1 MALNDY
7 LIYTKYKKKITSVVR
22 MNEDSCPQMERHRKN
37 HQRNQNVS
45 NRFSKASV
53 QDGPKDTQ
61 GQTLNLKEILLQ

>member
-1 MALNDY
+1 
-7 LIYTKYKKKITSVVR
+7 

-61 GQTLNLKEILLQ
+61 GQTKLKRNSSPVSHNPHLIILLSPQINA